1 MDTKTI
7 RIDSGTIIRTILLLV
22 LAYLLYQV
30 MDIFLVVLTGVV
42 IATAIQPAIRFLER
56 KGLPRL
62 LAVISLYL
70 FGTAGLFALIYFFVP
85 PIVEDLSAI
94 LSQAPDYIRSLQ
106 LEGSVFSEQLGSSTS
121 SASSVSD
128 IVSSLRDT
136 AIESTQDVVS
146 LVSSVFGGVISFL
159 LIVTLSFYFSVREG
173 GIEQFIR
180 LITPTD
186 HEDYVTDLWN
196 RSQEKI
202 GRWLQG
208 QLILMLIIGVLSYIG
223 LTILGVPNAL
233 LLAILAGLF
242 EIIPIFGP
250 VLAAVPAIGLA
261 AVSGGLSL
269 ALMTVGLYIIIQQF
283 ENNLIHPLVVTKVV
297 GVPPIVVILAVVV
310 GGTIAGFLG
319 ILLAVPLSAVLM
331 EFAHDVDDVKHSQRQ
346 DKLSADNPA

>member
-7 RIDSGTIIRTILLLV
+7 RIDSSTIIRTILFLA

-30 MDIFLVVLTGVV
+30 IDIFLVVLTGVV
-42 IATAIQPAIRFLER
+42 IATAIQPAIRFLQD
-56 KGLPRL
+56 KGMPRL
-62 LAVISLYL
+62 PAVISLYL
-70 FGTAGLFALIYFFVP
+70 FGTAGVFALVYFFVP
-85 PIVEDLSAI
+85 PIIEDLSSI
-94 LSQAPDYIRSLQ
+94 LAQAPDYIRSLQ
-106 LEGSVFSEQLGSSTS
+106 LEGSVFTEQLSNSASS
-121 SASSVSD
+121 SSVSD
-128 IVSSLRDT
+128 IINNLRDT
-136 AIESTQDVVS
+136 AIESTQDVVN

-180 LITPTD
+180 LVTPTRN
-186 HEDYVTDLWN
+186 EDYVMDLWN

-208 QLILMLIIGVLSYIG
+208 QLILMLIIGLLSYIG

-233 LLAILAGLF
+233 LLGILAGLF

-250 VLAAVPAIGLA
+250 VMASVPAIGLA
-261 AVSGGLSL
+261 AISGGLSL
-269 ALMTVGLYIIIQQF
+269 ALMTVGLYIIVQQF

-319 ILLAVPLSAVLM
+319 ILLAVPLSAVFM
-331 EFAHDVDDVKHSQRQ
+331 EFAHDVDDAKHNHREQ
-346 DKLSADNPA
+346 LSTDNPA